1 MRKNLSMKQED
12 KDVIIKELNQEL
24 NYFKNFSRDV
34 RIQLD
39 KKVAVLAYALES
51 QRNYHSLKQEVIK
64 SFSFF
69 DGSDD
74 SIVKYIINLSQIMF
88 QWQYIIMGISIR
100 IDFKKLSGLAFRY
113 KKICD

>member
-1 MRKNLSMKQED
+1 MRKNLLMKQED

-51 QRNYHSLKQEVIK
+51 QRNYHSLKQEVIGLIYGNDRR
-64 SFSFF
+64 S
-69 DGSDD
+69 G
-74 SIVKYIINLSQIMF
+74 QME
-88 QWQYIIMGISIR
+88 
-100 IDFKKLSGLAFRY
+100 KLM
-113 KKICD
+113 I